1 MRSFQQSGEVTMAS
15 AIFKPSRVIA
25 VVLVAAAG
33 LWVLS
38 GHVLPHA
45 DEAATET
52 AKTPAAAA
60 PQAPVQKVAVA
71 TVAAQTHSRE
81 VVLSCTTEADQ
92 RASASARDAGIID
105 TLKVDRGTAVRAG
118 DVIAQLTD
126 EGRAASLK
134 QAQSL
139 LEQRQAEFKANKQLI
154 DKGDAP
160 RNNLP
165 ALQAGVAAAE
175 AAVSAAQAELDK
187 ATIRSPVDGIVDAVP
202 VKVGQAVQVGAD
214 IADIIGPD
222 PMLAV
227 GAVSEARRGQLQT
240 GQKATVRFIDN
251 STVSG
256 TVKFIG
262 LSGDKATRTY
272 RVEASFPNPDASIAD
287 GVSCEMSVSLE
298 PVVAT
303 SVPRSALVFS
313 DAGVLG
319 VRIADG
325 KSQVRFMPVKLVDD
339 GREAVWVTGL
349 ENTSR
354 VIVVGQDFVKEGD
367 SVEAVSAAQA
377 DTKAEP
383 PA

>member
-1 MRSFQQSGEVTMAS
+1 MAS
-15 AIFKPSRVIA
+15 AIFKPSRILA

-33 LWVLS
+33 LWVMS
-38 GHVLPHA
+38 GHILPHA
-45 DEAATET
+45 DEAATE
-52 AKTPAAAA
+52 APKTPATAA
-60 PQAPVQKVAVA
+60 PEGPVQKVSVA
-71 TVAAQTHSRE
+71 TVASQTHARE
-81 VVLSCTTEADQ
+81 VILSCVTEADQ
-92 RASASARDAGIID
+92 RASATARGAGIID
-105 TLKVDRGTAVRAG
+105 ALKVERGSAVRAG
-118 DVIAQLTD
+118 DVVAQLSD
-126 EGRAASLK
+126 EGRVASLK
-134 QAQSL
+134 QAQAL

-165 ALQAGVAAAE
+165 ALAAGVAAAE
-175 AAVSAAQAELDK
+175 AAVSAAQAEVDK
-187 ATIRSPVDGIVDAVP
+187 ATIHSPVDGIVDSVP
-202 VKVGQAVQVGAD
+202 VKVGQAVQVGTD
-214 IADIIGPD
+214 IADIVGPD
-222 PMLAV
+222 PMLAI
-227 GAVSEARRGQLQT
+227 GAVSEARRGQLKI
-240 GQKATVRFIDN
+240 GQAATIRFIDN
-251 STVSG
+251 TTVTGTVS
-256 TVKFIG
+256 FIG

-272 RVEASFPNPDASIAD
+272 RVEANFPNPDAAVAD
-287 GVSCEMSVSLE
+287 GVTCEMSVTLD

-339 GREAVWVTGL
+339 ERQVVWVTGL
-349 ENTSR
+349 ENTAR

-377 DTKAEP
+377 ETKTEP